1 MGAILQCACA
11 APSMNQAQRP
21 NRKMIEQRVPIA
33 MLGRDTAWDSPFM
46 R

>member
-1 MGAILQCACA
+1 MGAILQRECA
-11 APSMNQAQRP
+11 APSMNQVQRL

-33 MLGRDTAWDSPFM
+33 MLAHNTAWDSPFM